1 MTARTVAFVGVA
13 GGVGTT
19 RLTVECGAT
28 LARAGRDVTIVETAF
43 ATQGLAAYVDE
54 QVGADATALA
64 TGDADLGETL
74 YDPYDLP
81 GRLSLCPA
89 RAPFERVARAQTAAA
104 ARRLERQLAAAAL
117 SHDVALVDTPPV
129 SGNQALA
136 AVDAADRVVVVVP
149 DDPRGPDALARM
161 RERLRDIGASADA
174 VLATRV
180 TGDAI
185 PDADAAVPESDVADP
200 RDCPACA
207 SPDDTFAPAVLEA
220 TEAALGTDID
230 LDLDIESDSRLDGI
244 LGS

>member
-1 MTARTVAFVGVA
+1 MSARTVAFVGAA

-28 LARAGRDVTIVETAF
+28 LARTGRDVTVVETAF
-43 ATQGLAAYVDE
+43 ATQGLAAYVDG

-64 TGDADLGETL
+64 TGEADLAETL

-136 AVDAADRVVVVVP
+136 AVDAADRLVVVVP
-149 DDPRGPDALARM
+149 DDPRGPGALARM
-161 RERLRDIGASADA
+161 QERLRDVGASADA

-180 TGDAI
+180 TGDAVT
-185 PDADAAVPESDVADP
+185 DADVAVPESDVTDP
-200 RDCPACA
+200 RNCPACL
-207 SPDDTFAPAVLEA
+207 SPEGEFAPAVVDA
-220 TEAALGTDID
+220 AGVALGTDLAVD
-230 LDLDIESDSRLDGI
+230 LDTGSDGRLDSI